1 MAQPITLPQNLNGA
15 TRAQASLPT
24 ATEQHAEAVETAYEV
39 LQLLHDR
46 GVWKLLRGLLGAGDR
61 VIETL
66 VEAVDTPESIRA
78 IRNFLLLTKFF
89 GNIRPEVL
97 NSLVLAATE
106 GAQREKS
113 HKAPGFFELYRRL
126 RSEDTRHA
134 LAVTLELI
142 ESLATGL

>member
-1 MAQPITLPQNLNGA
+1 MAQPITLHQNLNGVTHA
-15 TRAQASLPT
+15 EASLPT
-24 ATEQHAEAVETAYEV
+24 AARQHADAVESAYEV

-46 GVWKLLRGLLGAGDR
+46 GVLNLMRGLLGAGDR
-61 VIETL
+61 VIDTV

-134 LAVTLELI
+134 LAVTLDLM
-142 ESLATGL
+142 ESVGKGL

>member
-1 MAQPITLPQNLNGA
+1 MAQPITLHQNVNGA
-15 TRAQASLPT
+15 T
-24 ATEQHAEAVETAYEV
+24 HAEASRPTAAELHVDAVESAYEL

-46 GVWKLLRGLLGAGDR
+46 GVLNLMRGLLGAGDR
-61 VIETL
+61 VIDTV

-97 NSLVLAATE
+97 NSLVQAATE
-106 GAQREKS
+106 GAKREKS
-113 HKAPGFFELYRRL
+113 RKAPGFFELYRRL

-134 LAVTLELI
+134 LAVTLDLM
-142 ESLATGL
+142 ESVGKGL